1 MLSLVADYSSDSDES
16 TEETISPQST
26 EPAEK
31 PKLPS
36 ANLLFESS
44 AGGKPGEVFSNPYK
58 QAEQAKIALLERHV
72 KMVNSDEHLKMKN
85 GKKIC
90 WNYRKGRCRFGSNC
104 SFAHD
109 SDLNE
114 SPTLGGENNKEA
126 IKDAGGKQ
134 DKTLPAATKIPQRLY
149 GGIQPINESFNTPPE
164 ESTTTI
170 SAKKRNRPGLSE
182 TVVPSKRVLKA
193 YSHQKQNSVN
203 YSQRKLT

>member
-1 MLSLVADYSSDSDES
+1 MMSLVADYSSDSEDS
-16 TEETISPQST
+16 SQEEISPRGP

-36 ANLLFESS
+36 ANLLFENS

-114 SPTLGGENNKEA
+114 IPTLAENNA
-126 IKDAGGKQ
+126 DALKNPGKQ
-134 DKTLPAATKIPQRLY
+134 DNKIPAATKIQQRLY
-149 GGIQPINESFNTPPE
+149 GGTQTPNDSFNSPE
-164 ESTTTI
+164 ESPTTI
-170 SAKKRNRPGLSE
+170 NAKKRNRPGLSE
-182 TVVPSKRVLKA
+182 TIVPSKRVLKS
-193 YSHQKQNSVN
+193 YSHQKQNSSNN